1 MKNILPTKD
10 QIKEFLA
17 MPIAGPIHMI
27 NLLKFHEKSKDGAG
41 SGQDSYNQYGSNV
54 VKMVQERGGKVV
66 WQGRPYGLLIGDE
79 ESDKWDMAVI
89 VEYPSREVFIEMS
102 SNPKYKE
109 IHGDRE
115 AGLAYQALI
124 PCKPYDI
131 R

>member
-1 MKNILPTKD
+1 MKNILPTKE

-27 NLLKFHEKSKDGAG
+27 NLLKFHEKSKDGVG

-109 IHGDRE
+109 IHGDR
-115 AGLAYQALI
+115 AA
-124 PCKPYDI
+124 
-131 R
+131 

>member
-1 MKNILPTKD
+1 
-10 QIKEFLA
+10 
-17 MPIAGPIHMI
+17 
-27 NLLKFHEKSKDGAG
+27 
-41 SGQDSYNQYGSNV
+41 
-54 VKMVQERGGKVV
+54 MVQERGGKVV
-66 WQGRPYGLLIGDE
+66 WQGRPCGLLIGDE
-79 ESDKWDMAVI
+79 EADKCDMAVI

-124 PCKPYDI
+124 PCKPYSV